1 MWKRSVVVINLQRV
15 MTLQLCFTLTG
26 FIRCFIS
33 LLSGLLCNFTVLAHP
48 HCFHRILFGS
58 SRWKALI
65 YQSTSCSADLMVTN
79 WRRSRQL
86 SITAKRVTMP
96 QEIWRLVI
104 FMQCMRWASCCR
116 SCTLL
121 LCNNTTCIWSR
132 NIPTSCNDGIL
143 LQEHAQ
149 VHWAL

>member
-15 MTLQLCFTLTG
+15 MTLQLCFTLAG
-26 FIRCFIS
+26 FIRCFVS
-33 LLSGLLCNFTVLAHP
+33 LLSGLLCNLTVLAP
-48 HCFHRILFGS
+48 SHCSHRILFGS

-79 WRRSRQL
+79 WRRSRQP
-86 SITAKRVTMP
+86 SVTAKRVTMP
-96 QEIWRLVI
+96 REIWRLVI
-104 FMQCMRWASCCR
+104 FMQCLRRARCCR
-116 SCTLL
+116 PCTLL
-121 LCNNTTCIWSR
+121 LCNYTTCISSR

-143 LQEHAQ
+143 LQAHAQ